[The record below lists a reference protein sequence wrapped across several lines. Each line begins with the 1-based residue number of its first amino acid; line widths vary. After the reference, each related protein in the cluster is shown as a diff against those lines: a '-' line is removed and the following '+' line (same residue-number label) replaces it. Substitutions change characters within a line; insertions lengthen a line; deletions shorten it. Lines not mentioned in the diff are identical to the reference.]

1 MADVVVK
8 ARIEPE
14 LKENASLVLKKMGIS
29 MSDAI
34 RLFLSNVAAEKALPF
49 TVKVPN
55 ETTLAAV
62 RACEAGELEDFD
74 SLDDMLDT

>member
-1 MADVVVK
+1 MADVIVK

-14 LKENASLVLKKMGIS
+14 LKENASLVLKKIGIS

-34 RLFLSNVAAEKALPF
+34 RLFLSNVASEKALPF
-49 TVKVPN
+49 VVKVPN

-74 SLDDMLDT
+74 SLEDMLDT